1 MTSQELY
8 RDVAVAVK
16 FEASVHKAVAFNRK
30 KGKGYFG
37 RQKRSNYQEGIRML
51 LAEMQSTVS
60 RVIQSHIV
68 TIVFNISIFL
78 APRERSKARR
88 GDAQAKLNEKKGR
101 SQSARGITS
110 LQQSG
115 CLKKA

>member
-1 MTSQELY
+1 
-8 RDVAVAVK
+8 
-16 FEASVHKAVAFNRK
+16 
-30 KGKGYFG
+30 
-37 RQKRSNYQEGIRML
+37 
-51 LAEMQSTVS
+51 
-60 RVIQSHIV
+60 
-68 TIVFNISIFL
+68 VFNISIFL

-88 GDAQAKLNEKKGR
+88 GDAQAKLNEKKGG